1 MGKLNPNK
9 YFLYKNRFII
19 GYILLAASFLT
30 LILFVP
36 KIALTGLSTSEI
48 TSATASQNLNL
59 RSIFDGQL
67 VDLPYRL
74 LQKTVFKF
82 IGITTYSV
90 IIPNIIIGGF
100 LGFFLI
106 LLLNRWFKNNTAII
120 ASIIAVLSSN
130 FLFLVSNGTP
140 LIMVVFWPTLLLWLG
155 SKVQGKERPAPIWS
169 FIFAFALFLS
179 SFTPYMIYLIIL
191 ILIYTILHPHLRF
204 TIKNLPRLPFI
215 LVSLFILIGF
225 GFMGFIFLQHPE
237 TIKPLLYSGDFKL
250 STYFNNLKQA
260 FLPFFTWHGVIESI
274 FLAPQISLPATF
286 IAIIG
291 LVSTFKGF
299 FASRN
304 SIAIFL
310 IIFTILISGFHT
322 DYAVLLILPFTIL
335 IAHGLRYIIYKWYNL
350 FPENPYAK
358 FFGIIPIA
366 IFLFTMITSDLS
378 HFISGYRYAA
388 PVANQ
393 FNSDLSMVLT
403 HAKAGDYLLLDEND
417 DFSKLLIAANTV
429 KPIFRDSLNYYI
441 TTDVSSLP
449 KNSKIYTIGK
459 TNHTQLELQK
469 VYTSS
474 KSQNSD
480 RLYLY
485 SVK

>member
-19 GYILLAASFLT
+19 GYILLTASFLT

-36 KIALTGLSTSEI
+36 KIALTGLSSGEVSSIVT
-48 TSATASQNLNL
+48 SQNLNL
-59 RSIFDGQL
+59 RTIFDGNL
-67 VDLPYRL
+67 VDLPYHL
-74 LQKTVFKF
+74 LQKIIFKLF
-82 IGITTYSV
+82 GITIYTAILPS
-90 IIPNIIIGGF
+90 IIIGGL

-106 LLLNRWFKNNTAII
+106 LLLNRWFRNNTAII
-120 ASIIAVLSSN
+120 ASIITVLSSS

-140 LIMVVFWPTLLLWLG
+140 LIMIVFWPTLLLWLG

-169 FIFAFALFLS
+169 FIFAIALFLS

-191 ILIYTILHPHLRF
+191 ILIYTIIHPHLRF
-204 TIKNLPRLPFI
+204 TIKNLPKLPFA
-215 LVSLFILIGF
+215 LVSLIILIGF
-225 GFMGFIFLQHPE
+225 GFMVYIFLRHPE
-237 TIKPLLYSGDFKL
+237 AIKPLLYSGDFKF
-250 STYFNNLKQA
+250 STYLNNFKQA

-274 FLAPQISLPATF
+274 FLAPQISLPATM

-322 DYAVLLILPFTIL
+322 DYAVLLILPFAIL

-358 FFGIIPIA
+358 FFGIIPIT

-393 FNSDLSMVLT
+393 FNNDLSMVLT

-417 DFSKLLIAANTV
+417 EFSKLLIAANTI

-441 TTDVSSLP
+441 ATNVNSLP
-449 KNSKIYTIGK
+449 KNSKVYTVGK
-459 TNHTQLELQK
+459 ANHTQLELQK

-485 SVK
+485 IVK

>member
-59 RSIFDGQL
+59 HSIFDGQL

-90 IIPNIIIGGF
+90 IIPSIIIGGF

-291 LVSTFKGF
+291 LISTFKGF

-417 DFSKLLIAANTV
+417 EFSKLLIAANTV
-429 KPIFRDSLNYYI
+429 KPIFRDSLNSYI

-449 KNSKIYTIGK
+449 KNSKVYTVGK
-459 TNHTQLELQK
+459 ANHTQLELQK

-485 SVK
+485 IVK

>member
-67 VDLPYRL
+67 VDLPYHL

-90 IIPNIIIGGF
+90 IIPSIIIGGF

-120 ASIIAVLSSN
+120 ASIITVLSSN

-358 FFGIIPIA
+358 LFGVIPIA

>member
-1 MGKLNPNK
+1 
-9 YFLYKNRFII
+9 
-19 GYILLAASFLT
+19 
-30 LILFVP
+30 
-36 KIALTGLSTSEI
+36 
-48 TSATASQNLNL
+48 
-59 RSIFDGQL
+59 
-67 VDLPYRL
+67 
-74 LQKTVFKF
+74 
-82 IGITTYSV
+82 
-90 IIPNIIIGGF
+90 
-100 LGFFLI
+100 
-106 LLLNRWFKNNTAII
+106 
-120 ASIIAVLSSN
+120 
-130 FLFLVSNGTP
+130 
-140 LIMVVFWPTLLLWLG
+140 
-155 SKVQGKERPAPIWS
+155 
-169 FIFAFALFLS
+169 
-179 SFTPYMIYLIIL
+179 
-191 ILIYTILHPHLRF
+191 
-204 TIKNLPRLPFI
+204 
-215 LVSLFILIGF
+215 
-225 GFMGFIFLQHPE
+225 MGFIFLQHPE

-310 IIFTILISGFHT
+310 IVFTILISGFHT

-449 KNSKIYTIGK
+449 KNSKVYTIGK

>member
-59 RSIFDGQL
+59 RIIFDGQL

-90 IIPNIIIGGF
+90 IIPSIIIGGF

-155 SKVQGKERPAPIWS
+155 SKVQSKERPTPIWS

-179 SFTPYMIYLIIL
+179 SFTPYMIYLIVF

-204 TIKNLPRLPFI
+204 TIKNLPRFPFI

-358 FFGIIPIA
+358 LFGVIPIA

-388 PVANQ
+388 PVTNQ
-393 FNSDLSMVLT
+393 FNSDLSMVLI

-417 DFSKLLIAANTV
+417 EFSKLLIAANTV

-441 TTDVSSLP
+441 TTDVNSLP

>member
-90 IIPNIIIGGF
+90 IIPSIIIGGF

-215 LVSLFILIGF
+215 LVSLFILVGF
-225 GFMGFIFLQHPE
+225 GFMDFIFLQHPE

-393 FNSDLSMVLT
+393 FNSDLSMILA

>member
-59 RSIFDGQL
+59 RSVFDGQL

-90 IIPNIIIGGF
+90 IIPSIIIGGF

-215 LVSLFILIGF
+215 FVSLFILIGF

-310 IIFTILISGFHT
+310 IVFTILISGFHT
-322 DYAVLLILPFTIL
+322 GYAVLLILPFTIL

-358 FFGIIPIA
+358 LFGVIPIA

-393 FNSDLSMVLT
+393 FNSDLSMILT
-403 HAKAGDYLLLDEND
+403 HAKAGDYLLLNEND

-441 TTDVSSLP
+441 TTDVNSLP

-485 SVK
+485 SIK

>member
-90 IIPNIIIGGF
+90 IIPSIIIGGF

-322 DYAVLLILPFTIL
+322 DYAVLLILPFAIL

-358 FFGIIPIA
+358 LFGVIPIA

-393 FNSDLSMVLT
+393 FNSDLSMILA

>member
-90 IIPNIIIGGF
+90 IIPSIIIGGF

-204 TIKNLPRLPFI
+204 TIKNLPCLPFI

-310 IIFTILISGFHT
+310 IVFTILISGFHT

-393 FNSDLSMVLT
+393 FNSDLSMILT

>member
-48 TSATASQNLNL
+48 SSATASQNLNL

-90 IIPNIIIGGF
+90 IIPSIIVGGF

-225 GFMGFIFLQHPE
+225 GFMNFIFLQHPE

-358 FFGIIPIA
+358 LFGVIPIA

-393 FNSDLSMVLT
+393 FNSDLSMILT

-441 TTDVSSLP
+441 TTDVNSLP

-459 TNHTQLELQK
+459 TSHTRLELQK

>member
-90 IIPNIIIGGF
+90 IIPSIIIGGF

-274 FLAPQISLPATF
+274 FLAPQISLPAAF

-358 FFGIIPIA
+358 LFGVIPIT

>member
-9 YFLYKNRFII
+9 YFLYKNRFVI

-36 KIALTGLSTSEI
+36 KIALTGLSSSEI

-59 RSIFDGQL
+59 RGIFDGQL

-90 IIPNIIIGGF
+90 IIPSIIIGGF

-169 FIFAFALFLS
+169 FIFAITLFFS
-179 SFTPYMIYLIIL
+179 SFTPYMIYLIVL
-191 ILIYTILHPHLRF
+191 ILIYTIIHPHLRF
-204 TIKNLPRLPFI
+204 TIKNLPRIPFI
-215 LVSLFILIGF
+215 LVSLFVLIGF
-225 GFMGFIFLQHPE
+225 GFMGFIFLKHPE
-237 TIKPLLYSGDFKL
+237 TIKPLLYSGDFKITTYL
-250 STYFNNLKQA
+250 SNLKQA

-274 FLAPQISLPATF
+274 FLAPQISLPATL
-286 IAIIG
+286 IAVIG

-358 FFGIIPIA
+358 LFGVIPIA

-393 FNSDLSMVLT
+393 FSNDLTLVLD
-403 HAKAGDYLLLDEND
+403 HLQPDNYLLLDQED
-417 DFSKLLIAANTV
+417 DFSKLLVAANTV
-429 KPIFRDSLNYYI
+429 KPIFKQSLNYHI
-441 TTDVSSLP
+441 VTSLNNLP
-449 KNSKIYTIGK
+449 KSAQFYTMAK
-459 TNHTQLELQK
+459 HTDGQLELQK
-469 VYTSS
+469 IYTSS

>member
-90 IIPNIIIGGF
+90 IIPSIIIGGF

-322 DYAVLLILPFTIL
+322 DYAALLILPFTIL

-358 FFGIIPIA
+358 LFGVIPIA

-403 HAKAGDYLLLDEND
+403 HAKAGDYLLDEND

-429 KPIFRDSLNYYI
+429 KPILRDSLNYYI

>member
-90 IIPNIIIGGF
+90 IIPSIIIGGF

-322 DYAVLLILPFTIL
+322 DYAVLLILPFAIL

-358 FFGIIPIA
+358 LFGVIPIA

-417 DFSKLLIAANTV
+417 EFSKLLIAANTV

>member
-59 RSIFDGQL
+59 RSVFDGQL

-90 IIPNIIIGGF
+90 IIPSIIIGGF

-215 LVSLFILIGF
+215 FVSLFILIGF

-358 FFGIIPIA
+358 LFGVIPIA

-485 SVK
+485 SIK